1 MASFSTRLPAGIPA
15 GVRRDVAG
23 GTAFLAAAGVA
34 AVSGDVRSAMAALG
48 AAVVAGSWAAA
59 GMWRAHRSGVS
70 AAQPGLE
77 VAR

>member
-34 AVSGDVRSAMAALG
+34 AMFGDVRSAVAALG
-48 AAVVAGSWAAA
+48 AAVVAGLWAAA
-59 GMWRAHRSGVS
+59 GIWRARRSSVS
-70 AAQPGLE
+70 AAQHGLE
-77 VAR
+77 VTR